1 MRLPNASILAAL
13 ALLVTQHTFSWTP
26 AGTTSRRHPGREEA
40 VTRSTGLKYG
50 SSPGEL
56 RASYTL
62 GLWYLNYR
70 NLLGVTYSEGEAY
83 NLTFLQKSR
92 TRQKMKDSLRDISLL
107 AGVRL
112 GGGTFSTEV
121 SAGAG
126 YFWEV
131 RGLGSP
137 DQHRLSGMALTGRLS
152 CWFRLDP
159 SGLGVAISHLH
170 ARETCRTLLVL
181 TWQLNLLSF

>member
-1 MRLPNASILAAL
+1 MRPPITSTLAAL
-13 ALLVTQHTFSWTP
+13 ALLVTQHTFSWTS
-26 AGTTSRRHPGREEA
+26 AGTPSRRHPGRDEA
-40 VTRSTGLKYG
+40 VIRSAGLEYG

-62 GLWYLNYR
+62 GFWYLNYR
-70 NLLGVTYSEGEAY
+70 NLLGITYGEGEQY
-83 NLTFLQKSR
+83 NLAFLQKSR
-92 TRQKMKDSLRDISLL
+92 TRQKMKDYLRDISLL

-112 GGGTFSTEV
+112 GGGTFATEL

-131 RGLGSP
+131 RGLSSP
-137 DQHRLSGMALTGRLS
+137 DQHRRSGMALTGRLS